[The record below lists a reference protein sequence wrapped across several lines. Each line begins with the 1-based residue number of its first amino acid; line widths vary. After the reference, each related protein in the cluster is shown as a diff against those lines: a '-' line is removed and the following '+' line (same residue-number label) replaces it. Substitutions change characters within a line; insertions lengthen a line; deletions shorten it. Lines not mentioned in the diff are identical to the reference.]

1 MWWVSRFRGG
11 HIHAA
16 CWYRRHDVNE
26 GWLSSTRGKALVYHH
41 CADAFRDGETQVH
54 SFTTYVQLASI
65 DGVTLQAPEGQH
77 DDLADA
83 YALAIVAHLRSQ
95 KKRFVVLA

>member
-1 MWWVSRFRGG
+1 
-11 HIHAA
+11 
-16 CWYRRHDVNE
+16 
-26 GWLSSTRGKALVYHH
+26 
-41 CADAFRDGETQVH
+41 VH